1 MRSSILIF
9 ETGLRTSPP
18 LVTASEL
25 SPEIVSGGV
34 DSSVTHGVGGGVGG
48 VDNSVTQVTHGV
60 GGGGVSSSM
69 SRSMNSFKGNDSL
82 GSSGSRRNSVDA
94 FNAER
99 AANELTSTVD
109 ELEKRSI
116 EAAWVSKY
124 KAKRASI
131 AYMESTVVIVI
142 VIFMT

>member
-34 DSSVTHGVGGGVGG
+34 DSSVTHRVAGGVGDGVGG
-48 VDNSVTQVTHGV
+48 GV

-69 SRSMNSFKGNDSL
+69 SMSMNSFKGNDSL
-82 GSSGSRRNSVDA
+82 GSTGSRRNSVDA

-116 EAAWVSKY
+116 EAAWVSKSN
-124 KAKRASI
+124 KEANI
-131 AYMESTVVIVI
+131 AYMEAL
-142 VIFMT
+142 

>member
-1 MRSSILIF
+1 MIF

-25 SPEIVSGGV
+25 SPEIVSGSV

-48 VDNSVTQVTHGV
+48 SG

-69 SRSMNSFKGNDSL
+69 SMSMNSFKGNDSL
-82 GSSGSRRNSVDA
+82 GSTGSRRNSVDA

-124 KAKRASI
+124 KAK
-131 AYMESTVVIVI
+131 ESEHRVYGKHCS
-142 VIFMT
+142 

>member
-1 MRSSILIF
+1 MIF

-34 DSSVTHGVGGGVGG
+34 DSSVTHGAGGGVGG
-48 VDNSVTQVTHGV
+48 ISS
-60 GGGGVSSSM
+60 SSSM
-69 SRSMNSFKGNDSL
+69 SMNSFKGNDSL
-82 GSSGSRRNSVDA
+82 GSGGSRRSSVDA

-124 KAKRASI
+124 KAKRACI
-131 AYMESTVVIVI
+131 AYMEAL
-142 VIFMT
+142 